1 MKKDFELPLE
11 QKKDKTEKELE
22 DLDNFLRSSFE
33 VLEPSEKESSKIQEG
48 AEILKTAE
56 DKKASIKQRR
66 ASRFKKVRKF
76 DPWVGVTP
84 KDYEILVENEML
96 DKEIATKLGWLD
108 ELVERI
114 GAIPSP
120 SEKLVVILDEARIRR
135 RAYWRELFRV
145 LRDSKAVV
153 EEDKRRIERH
163 ILRHHAQQENKAGE
177 AVGRLS
183 QDPRVVGR
191 LEEIRQEEKAQAE
204 LDERKEYDS
213 IKQESGGISDALK
226 AAEASGF
233 KHKFVYSSVLED
245 LTQTQ
250 ISIKGREGLHIS
262 LPDIVR
268 TQAFKIKGILMQYL
282 RDTKPADRILSHP
295 EQIALW
301 TDERTVY
308 NDVLKKLRQVFLED
322 QDLLQKYNEGK
333 LETEIKKALGFDQFL
348 HVVIGKK
355 WADKEREQLGSFW
368 VLFQAE

>member
-153 EEDKRRIERH
+153 EEDKRRI
-163 ILRHHAQQENKAGE
+163 
-177 AVGRLS
+177 
-183 QDPRVVGR
+183 
-191 LEEIRQEEKAQAE
+191 
-204 LDERKEYDS
+204 
-213 IKQESGGISDALK
+213 
-226 AAEASGF
+226 
-233 KHKFVYSSVLED
+233 
-245 LTQTQ
+245 
-250 ISIKGREGLHIS
+250 
-262 LPDIVR
+262 
-268 TQAFKIKGILMQYL
+268 
-282 RDTKPADRILSHP
+282 
-295 EQIALW
+295 
-301 TDERTVY
+301 
-308 NDVLKKLRQVFLED
+308 
-322 QDLLQKYNEGK
+322 
-333 LETEIKKALGFDQFL
+333 
-348 HVVIGKK
+348 
-355 WADKEREQLGSFW
+355 
-368 VLFQAE
+368 